1 MGAGDLIVA
10 YPPDVN
16 REIIV
21 RPALR
26 PVVAR
31 ARITSPPAVESDSYL
46 GGFARG
52 HRLTYSDE
60 KHFVWWTGP
69 ADLVAWASFSNA
81 FSSAFQGG
89 VGSPTGSGFSVA
101 FSSAFR

>member
-1 MGAGDLIVA
+1 MA
-10 YPPDVN
+10 YPLDADS
-16 REIIV
+16 RAIL
-21 RPALR
+21 RPPLR
-26 PVVAR
+26 PVIVR
-31 ARITSPPAVESDSYL
+31 GRITHPPAVVSDSYL

-52 HRLTYSDE
+52 HRLTYLDE
-60 KHFVWWTGP
+60 KQFVWWVGP
-69 ADLVAWASFSNA
+69 GVLGASFGNA

>member
-1 MGAGDLIVA
+1 MA
-10 YPPDVN
+10 YPNDVFPHL
-16 REIIV
+16 II
-21 RPALR
+21 RPPKRSL
-26 PVVAR
+26 VAR

-52 HRLTYSDE
+52 HRLTYSDA
-60 KHFVWWTGP
+60 KQFVWWTGP
-69 ADLVAWASFSNA
+69 ADLVAWASFGNA

>member
-1 MGAGDLIVA
+1 MALPLSVTSQELQGTFD
-10 YPPDVN
+10 
-16 REIIV
+16 
-21 RPALR
+21 RPL
-26 PVVAR
+26 VVR
-31 ARITSPPAVESDSYL
+31 ARITGPPAVASDSYL

-52 HRLTYSDE
+52 HRLTYLDQ
-60 KHFVWWTGP
+60 KHFVWW
-69 ADLVAWASFSNA
+69 ASDELLGVGAAFSNA